1 MVFMERFL
9 FTAPSAVLRLAL
21 FVIVTSAL
29 SACGGTHAADAL
41 FGETGGA
48 AGNDASTTGGSA
60 GTGGT
65 GGHDGGP
72 DGSHLGRCETCPV
85 GQVCDMLLGCVPG
98 IACSGTAQ
106 CIQKLGDEPW
116 QT

>member
-60 GTGGT
+60 RTGGI
-65 GGHDGGP
+65 GGHDRGP
-72 DGSHLGRCETCPV
+72 DGPHLGRCETCPL
-85 GQVCDMLLGCVPG
+85 GHFCGMLVRGVPG
-98 IACSGTAQ
+98 IACSHT
-106 CIQKLGDEPW
+106 
-116 QT
+116 